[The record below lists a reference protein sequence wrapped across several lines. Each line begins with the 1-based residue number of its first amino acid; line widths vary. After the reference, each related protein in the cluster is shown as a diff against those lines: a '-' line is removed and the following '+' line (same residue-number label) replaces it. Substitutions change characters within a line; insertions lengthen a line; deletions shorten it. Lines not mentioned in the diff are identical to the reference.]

1 MKLLLI
7 LSVLYAYSAR
17 SQHFS
22 LLSNRNVF
30 TDEIVAEH
38 YQSIRWS
45 HEQATGVFQPSLP
58 FTNLSVLTDE
68 KGKTY
73 SIVMQLDAERKLIY
87 VGLHQALY
95 SLWQCGG
102 GTEMKYLSCMK
113 NSLRTENMTEEEI
126 VSCFIKRLNDCQLI
140 RKNQP
145 R

>member
-38 YQSIRWS
+38 YQSIRWCQ
-45 HEQATGVFQPSLP
+45 EQAAGVFQPSLP
-58 FTNLSVLTDE
+58 FTNLSVITDE

-73 SIVMQLDAERKLIY
+73 SLVMQLDAERKLVY
-87 VGLHQALY
+87 VGMQQILC

-102 GTEMKYLSCMK
+102 GPEMNYLSCMK
-113 NSLRTENMTEEEI
+113 NSLHAENLTEEEI